1 MDLARQVFNHL
12 RRRDV
17 GVWNALI
24 GVMSN
29 GCYREALDLFQDLE
43 MDGFD
48 PDETTLI
55 STLTACRHIGDLNV
69 GKKIHKCIEEKCSTF
84 NSILGTA
91 LVDMYSK
98 FHGYAQ
104 DALDLYEEML
114 GTGLRPDGVT
124 FVGVLCACSHAGLID
139 QGLHYFQSSMNT
151 YKISPT
157 AEHYGCIIDLLS
169 RSGRLSEA
177 YEIMLYEESTK
188 SNYLEGTLK
197 CL

>member
-69 GKKIHKCIEEKCSTF
+69 GKKIHKCIEEKC
-84 NSILGTA
+84 I
-91 LVDMYSK
+91 
-98 FHGYAQ
+98 HGYAQ